1 MGGIKGQQIDHTRIY
16 LKQIAK
22 MGEFFTAI
30 KNFIRQTTSLIQH
43 GSYCMSNAYN
53 SALIVLVDLGLY
65 YVKFLDFRKDHYFSR
80 PWEEK
85 KIIFYFPN
93 QFE

>member
-1 MGGIKGQQIDHTRIY
+1 MIALYIMAENFCNDGSIKRQQIDHTRIY

-53 SALIVLVDLGLY
+53 RLIS
-65 YVKFLDFRKDHYFSR
+65 DF
-80 PWEEK
+80 
-85 KIIFYFPN
+85 IT
-93 QFE
+93 